1 MTIALLALPINVSLN
16 YVLIFGKLGLPAL
29 GGVGTGVA
37 TAVTYWCLAAVALL
51 IVIRSRLFSTYKL
64 FRRIEVLSFPAWK
77 EQLKIGIPIGFSI
90 FFETSIFAVVA
101 ILMSAFDTV
110 TIAAHQAALNF
121 ASLLYMVPLSM
132 SMALTILVGFEV
144 GGKRFS
150 DAKQYSYLV
159 MLISIGMAFLCALVL
174 LIFRDKIASLYSEEL
189 AVIKMTKQFLVYALF
204 FQLSDAIAAPIQ
216 GSLRG
221 YKDVNVTLSLA
232 LFSYFRQVIF
242 YNSV

>member
-1 MTIALLALPINVSLN
+1 MPDIKFKNSRPDILVAISFGIPPLFVYLVLRSFIDGLGQTRVSMTIALLALPINVSLN

-150 DAKQYSYLV
+150 DAKQYS
-159 MLISIGMAFLCALVL
+159 
-174 LIFRDKIASLYSEEL
+174 
-189 AVIKMTKQFLVYALF
+189 
-204 FQLSDAIAAPIQ
+204 
-216 GSLRG
+216 
-221 YKDVNVTLSLA
+221 
-232 LFSYFRQVIF
+232 
-242 YNSV
+242 